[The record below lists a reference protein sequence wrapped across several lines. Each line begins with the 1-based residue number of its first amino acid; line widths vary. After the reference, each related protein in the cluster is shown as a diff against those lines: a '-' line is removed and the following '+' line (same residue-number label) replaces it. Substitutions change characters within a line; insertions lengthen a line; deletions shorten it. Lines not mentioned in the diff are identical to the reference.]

1 MEREMI
7 FESEHGLYYSYYKT
21 LVEADDFRSGM
32 KMIFNDNLT
41 EFPSTINAVKKF
53 NIHPEIIIGF
63 LYQQFMNITN
73 HFGWKT
79 STCWSVDRGDIEPII
94 SCEGLGEPIYFY
106 LEFVWYLSGMTIFLL
121 FVYGSYLSRHILGG
135 LSAVLYYFI
144 VHQDATRAHTQPPA
158 RENFAFPFILWQ
170 CFYLTLAIDRF
181 GTKFYKNFSLKKK
194 IFQINYLMV
203 TYLTILTTIALL
215 FWQFS
220 TFIFATQTFIIF
232 GLVTC
237 NFIPNE
243 FAFDYC
249 LAHLLSN
256 TLTYY
261 LKFGDKNYLL
271 SLHQNMIIAL
281 MIYVSKWKF
290 FQSAEATEQQ
300 MSKVRKFFNDL
311 FFFISMTY
319 FVADISDRINAT
331 KPSEDVNLLY
341 LDFIISKFRLKQ
353 MFFSTSLYLCNPLYS
368 YLDLETLKNFNNVF
382 VMKFFGVLLIIFL
395 AKWLQRRREEITET
409 AKEKIERAKNYLLED
424 YLEDNRITLKDLTDP
439 ATDKKIKIQLELLK
453 KCNYDYEKYKGEKKK
468 IGGSEE
474 KEKENFLSDI
484 KRLKE
489 QINENEKKKDGDV
502 VEKTVETPKPPKA
515 KRKISNEES
524 KEKSKT
530 PKSKNNKPKPTKE
543 KSQKKNNK
551 KTELKIFIQ
560 PFYLYNIIQTII
572 FALMAVLAMKLKY
585 ILTPFL
591 CLIASTFPPKKWFDK
606 TPMLFWS
613 VCIVLMICC
622 IADPGVTNIKNQY
635 KSGEFT
641 SPHLEELLKWVDK
654 NTEKTAVFAGPM
666 DITSV
671 VMLVTRRP
679 IVNHP
684 HIEHPVMSERTKLV
698 YSIFSK
704 KLSSD
709 VYNNLAKLK
718 VQYVIMPHKDC
729 FLPSR

>member
-1 MEREMI
+1 
-7 FESEHGLYYSYYKT
+7 
-21 LVEADDFRSGM
+21 
-32 KMIFNDNLT
+32 
-41 EFPSTINAVKKF
+41 
-53 NIHPEIIIGF
+53 
-63 LYQQFMNITN
+63 
-73 HFGWKT
+73 
-79 STCWSVDRGDIEPII
+79 
-94 SCEGLGEPIYFY
+94 
-106 LEFVWYLSGMTIFLL
+106 
-121 FVYGSYLSRHILGG
+121 
-135 LSAVLYYFI
+135 
-144 VHQDATRAHTQPPA
+144 
-158 RENFAFPFILWQ
+158 
-170 CFYLTLAIDRF
+170 
-181 GTKFYKNFSLKKK
+181 
-194 IFQINYLMV
+194 
-203 TYLTILTTIALL
+203 
-215 FWQFS
+215 
-220 TFIFATQTFIIF
+220 
-232 GLVTC
+232 
-237 NFIPNE
+237 
-243 FAFDYC
+243 
-249 LAHLLSN
+249 
-256 TLTYY
+256 
-261 LKFGDKNYLL
+261 
-271 SLHQNMIIAL
+271 

-290 FQSAEATEQQ
+290 FQSAEANEQQ
-300 MSKVRKFFNDL
+300 MSKIRKFFNDL

-353 MFFSTSLYLCNPLYS
+353 MFFSTNLYLCNPLYS

-395 AKWLQRRREEITET
+395 AKWLQRRREEIPET
-409 AKEKIERAKNYLLED
+409 PKEKIERAKNYLLED
-424 YLEDNRITLKDLTDP
+424 YLEDNRITLKELSEP
-439 ATDKKIKIQLELLK
+439 STDKKIKIQLELLK
-453 KCNYDYEKYKGEKKK
+453 KCNYDYDKYKVEKKK
-468 IGGSEE
+468 IVGSEE

-484 KRLKE
+484 KRLKD
-489 QINENEKKKDGDV
+489 QIVENEKKKDGDA
-502 VEKTVETPKPPKA
+502 VEPIETPKPPKA
-515 KRKISNEES
+515 KRKVSNEEPPEK
-524 KEKSKT
+524 KEKIKT
-530 PKSKNNKPKPTKE
+530 PKSKTNKQNKETKPTKE
-543 KSQKKNNK
+543 KSQKKNK
-551 KTELKIFIQ
+551 KMETKNFIQ

-654 NTEKTAVFAGPM
+654 NTETTAVFAGPM

-671 VMLVTRRP
+671 VMLITRRP